1 MTEFLLTLAILA
13 GLNVLL
19 ASGFN
24 LILGYG
30 GLVSVAQPVFYAL
43 GAYASALLSMK
54 LGVPVPAAIVFGA
67 MFAAVASFGLS
78 PVSYTNLRAHE
89 T

>member
-1 MTEFLLTLAILA
+1 MIEFMLTLAILA
-13 GLNVLL
+13 GINVLL

-43 GAYASALLSMK
+43 GAYSSALLSMH
-54 LGVPVPAAIVFGA
+54 LGVPVPNMPPPVDE
-67 MFAAVASFGLS
+67 GL
-78 PVSYTNLRAHE
+78 
-89 T
+89 